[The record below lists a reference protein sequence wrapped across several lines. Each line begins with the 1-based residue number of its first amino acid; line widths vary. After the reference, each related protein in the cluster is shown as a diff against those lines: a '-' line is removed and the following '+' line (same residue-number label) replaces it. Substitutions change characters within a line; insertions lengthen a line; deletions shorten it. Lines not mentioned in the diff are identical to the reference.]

1 MRFLHNLQKGNFKC
15 PHKGCKR
22 EFDKPTV
29 ITNSSKIPRETYY
42 ACPYCHSKLEI
53 VTKDDPQAI
62 GVNTTQHPKV
72 FYLPAE
78 GTHGTPQMEEQNTVE
93 ILPNNKTDEK
103 CSDNEIAFMHE
114 NQDTS
119 KEKTDQF
126 SKFQCSHHFGYLGE
140 KNKNESIPE
149 TCFECPRSI
158 DCMLSEFNKSQE
170 SLTEIKKWYS

>member
-29 ITNSSKIPRETYY
+29 ITDSSKIPRETFY
-42 ACPYCHSKLEI
+42 ACPYCNSKLEI
-53 VTKDDPQAI
+53 MTKGSQTI
-62 GVNTTQHPKV
+62 GVNTTQHNKV

-78 GTHGTPQMEEQNTVE
+78 GTHRTAQMEELNTVE
-93 ILPNNKTDEK
+93 IYSNNKTDET
-103 CSDNEIAFMHE
+103 CSDNEIACMHE
-114 NQDTS
+114 DQYTS

-126 SKFQCSHHFGYLGE
+126 SKFQCSYHFGYLGE

-158 DCMLSEFNKSQE
+158 DCMLSEFNKSRE